1 MTGKTDAN
9 VETSRKASE
18 AETKMKETRATCPD
32 CGSNECAML
41 DMRFGSKARLMAC
54 GNCGT
59 VFPAD

>member
-1 MTGKTDAN
+1 MNSKANAN
-9 VETSRKASE
+9 VETPR
-18 AETKMKETRATCPD
+18 KETGVEAKTKGTKATCPD
-32 CGSNECAML
+32 CGSNDCALL

>member
-1 MTGKTDAN
+1 MSEN
-9 VETSRKASE
+9 VYADVATSEKGTK
-18 AETKMKETRATCPD
+18 AETRTKKAKCPD
-32 CGSNECAML
+32 CGSNDCAML